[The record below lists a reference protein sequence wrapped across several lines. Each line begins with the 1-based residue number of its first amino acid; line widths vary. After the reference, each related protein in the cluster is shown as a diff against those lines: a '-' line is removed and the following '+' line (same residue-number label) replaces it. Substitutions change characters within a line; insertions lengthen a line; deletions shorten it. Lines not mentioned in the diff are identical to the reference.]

1 MAFNVLSGTISPF
14 EIVASGSFSGS
25 FVGDGEHLENVE
37 QFTLYGST
45 TAGRLIFYKTVN
57 GETHLEADAN
67 LHYDTTADVLNLTR
81 MSASSGIN
89 LSGLAALSAS
99 ANKYLALDT
108 NNNVVLTSSSG
119 GSGTVTI
126 QNDANNRL
134 TTADGSGGIIG
145 EANLTF
151 DGNTLSLQG
160 GLVLK
165 RRQINSIT
173 TASVSDY
180 FIGIAATGDLEV
192 RLPNAA
198 SLTSGQTFIFK
209 DENGAAA
216 SHVIKIIASG
226 SQTIDDSNFV
236 ILESPYAAVNI
247 YTDGVSKY
255 FIY

>member
-14 EIVASGSFSGS
+14 EIIASGSFSGS

-57 GETHLEADAN
+57 GESHLEADAN

-89 LSGLAALSAS
+89 LSGITAGQTTTSS
-99 ANKYLALDT
+99 YLALDS
-108 NNNVVLTSSSG
+108 NKNIILTSSSG
-119 GSGTVTI
+119 KISELNNRVANRLVTI
-126 QNDANNRL
+126 GA
-134 TTADGSGGIIG
+134 TTTELDG

-209 DENGAAA
+209 DENGSAA